1 MTGREPVLLSLVVRV
16 TSIRSANK
24 RGCIAFGHRVDIDRG
39 VNDRSKPVVIR
50 VPAGIAKLV
59 EIAVGGIFE
68 VYGEVSL
75 VRRDIGSHVINE
87 STVDAQDVR
96 LVRPSGAQIIQWI
109 SDNVKGI
116 GEVKATRL
124 WDHLGQRLYDA
135 LDGADHSAIEPI
147 IPSASVRDG
156 LFGSWAKDGDA
167 KTLRFVQE
175 KAIPLELARK
185 VIRFHK
191 KNTVS
196 ALISDPYRLLSFSG
210 DWAQVDE
217 IARTRFGIVED
228 DSRRLAAGLE
238 EGLYRASDSGH
249 TCSTLNDLHAV
260 FSRLLGDRLS
270 SRSLSQALLQGRES
284 GQFVC
289 REDAKGEV
297 VLHAPGAWLMERG
310 CAGFITSL
318 IRTPESQIP
327 LFQIDVE
334 AELRKF
340 ESDERTRLEL
350 PGFELNAAQRQ
361 AVRRS
366 FGSRISII
374 TGGAGVGKTTVL
386 KALYRVLDL
395 TGRPRFQMALSGR
408 ATARMIEATGCEART
423 IAGFLMHASDDD
435 LGPAPVIVIDEASM
449 VDLVTFHRLVQKL
462 PPQSQLIL
470 IGDPYQLPPIG
481 AGLVLHELCSIP
493 SLPCTELI
501 DVKRQSKDSAIPVA
515 AKLIRQGRY
524 PAFAINEDD
533 EVVFID
539 CPDESIISTAMR
551 LYQLDM
557 PSSQILCA
565 TRSCRYAGM
574 ESINRHAHQQ
584 YARHDQ
590 QLVCLN
596 PLSGELE
603 QTGLCVDDLVVYT
616 ANDWRRNLQN
626 GSLGRITEVYPE
638 PRKVKVGSDDEPEFI
653 EALGRAV
660 FEGAEQFLLERDID
674 ALEYAFAITVHKAQG
689 SQFKRVIVP
698 VRRSKILDRTFVYTA
713 LTRAQVQV
721 IFVGD
726 SAAVRDAIER
736 APKAF
741 SRRTALRE
749 LVERGL
755 AGA

>member
-1 MTGREPVLLSLVVRV
+1 MSALEPVLLSLVVRV

-24 RGCIAFGHRVDIDRG
+24 RGCIAFGHRVDVDRG

-59 EIAVGGIFE
+59 DIAVGGIFE
-68 VYGEVSL
+68 VYGEVTL
-75 VRRDIGSHVINE
+75 VRREVGSHVINE
-87 STVDAQDVR
+87 STVDAQDLR
-96 LVRPSGAQIIQWI
+96 QVRPSGAQIVQWI
-109 SDNVKGI
+109 SDNVKGV

-156 LFGSWAKDGDA
+156 MFASWAKDGDA

-191 KNTVS
+191 KDTVS

-210 DWAQVDE
+210 DWTQVDE
-217 IARTRFGIVED
+217 IARTRFGIAED

-238 EGLYRASDSGH
+238 EGLYRASESGH
-249 TCSTLNDLHAV
+249 TCSTLKDLHAV
-260 FSRLLGDRLS
+260 FSRLLGARLS

-289 REDAKGEV
+289 REDAKGEI

-310 CAGFITSL
+310 CAEFITSL

-327 LFQIDVE
+327 LFHIDVE

-340 ESDERTRLEL
+340 ESDERTRLGA

-361 AVRRS
+361 AVHSS
-366 FGSRISII
+366 FSSRISII

-408 ATARMIEATGCEART
+408 ATARMIEATGCEAKT

-435 LGPAPVIVIDEASM
+435 LGLAPIIVIDEASM

-470 IGDPYQLPPIG
+470 VGDPYQLPPIG

-515 AKLIRQGRY
+515 AKLIREGQY
-524 PAFAINEDD
+524 PAFSSREDD
-533 EVVFID
+533 EVVFIG
-539 CPDESIISTAMR
+539 CSDELIIPTVMR
-551 LYQLDM
+551 LYDRDRA
-557 PSSQILCA
+557 SSQILCA
-565 TRSCRYAGM
+565 TKSCRFAGM
-574 ESINRHAHQQ
+574 EYINRQAHER

-590 QLVCLN
+590 QLLCVN
-596 PLSGELE
+596 PESDDLE

-616 ANDWRRNLQN
+616 ANDWKRNLQN
-626 GSLGRITEVYPE
+626 GSLGRITGVFSQPQKINLGTAE
-638 PRKVKVGSDDEPEFI
+638 EPEFR

-660 FEGAEQFLLERDID
+660 FEGAEHYLLETDID
-674 ALEYAFAITVHKAQG
+674 VIEYAYAITVHKAQG
-689 SQFKRVIVP
+689 SQFDRVIVP
-698 VRRSKILDRTFVYTA
+698 VRRSRILDRTFVYTA
-713 LTRAQVQV
+713 LTRAKRQV

-726 SAAVRDAIER
+726 SGAVAAAVQRL
-736 APKAF
+736 PSAF
-741 SRRTALRE
+741 LRRTALRA
-749 LVERGL
+749 LIGT
-755 AGA
+755 A